1 MKPSAV
7 TKLVLGSASPR
18 RRELLSSAGVPF
30 VTVPSSVDERILD
43 SEEPETFT
51 RRAARMKAE
60 AVMRTQ
66 DPGIWVLAADTTV
79 VVDDQILGKPADRP
93 DAARMLG
100 LLSGRS
106 HRVLT
111 AVVLAQ
117 SGKGAESSTMVETT
131 VLFRD
136 LYPELIQGYLDTG
149 EPLDKAGAYG
159 IQGIGAMLVR
169 SISGSYTNVVGL
181 PLVETIE
188 LLEEAGVWR
197 PFVSH

>member
-1 MKPSAV
+1 M
-7 TKLVLGSASPR
+7 LGSASPR
-18 RRELLSSAGVPF
+18 RRELLSLAGVPF
-30 VTVPSSVDERILD
+30 VAMPSSFDERILA
-43 SEEPETFT
+43 SEEPEAFT
-51 RRAARMKAE
+51 RRAAKLKAE
-60 AVMRTQ
+60 TVMQTQ

-79 VVDDQILGKPADRP
+79 VVDDQILGKPTDRS

-117 SGKGAESSTMVETT
+117 AGSGTVSGTMAETT

-136 LYPELIQGYLDTG
+136 LSHDLIQGYLDTG

-169 SISGSYTNVVGL
+169 SINGSYTNVVGL